1 MYSELPLISA
11 TYFRFLS
18 LKDRKL
24 HANKHLVWLTTVFL
38 QWLVPRIG
46 SQNICEIAVGKQNL
60 DRLLECGMS
69 VCVCE
74 CVHECVC
81 ACVFLHVVC
90 SILEEAN
97 SLFCCTYRSASH
109 LEPSQLEWPFGDS
122 GATLF

>member
-1 MYSELPLISA
+1 MYSELRLISA

-69 VCVCE
+69 VCVCVSVCMNA
-74 CVHECVC
+74 CVHVC
-81 ACVFLHVVC
+81 FCMLCAPFLKKLIP
-90 SILEEAN
+90 S
-97 SLFCCTYRSASH
+97 SAAH
-109 LEPSQLEWPFGDS
+109 IDLPP
-122 GATLF
+122 T